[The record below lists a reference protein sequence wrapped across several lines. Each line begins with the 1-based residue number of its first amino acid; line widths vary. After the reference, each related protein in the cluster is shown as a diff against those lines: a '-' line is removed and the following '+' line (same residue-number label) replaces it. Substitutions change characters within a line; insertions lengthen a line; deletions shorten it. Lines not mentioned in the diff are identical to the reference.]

1 MENIQQN
8 TQSVSKEKNKLEI
21 FCEKYFHAIFWSI
34 LAIAS
39 IIWFSLSFH
48 KQLWLD
54 EVYTLRLV
62 KYNFSEIWQR
72 TALDVHPPLYYF
84 LLKIFLLPFKNAQL
98 GGRLFSVIPF
108 LLIAI
113 FGGLKIKK
121 FFGVKYSLL
130 FIISFC
136 FFPGTLKYSVDIRM
150 YSLSA
155 AFVFF
160 CGIYA
165 YEIYKKDTVCNWIIF
180 GLMGVCA
187 AYTHYFAFVSII
199 IVHLILIIALLCNKE
214 KRKLWWKWLVC
225 VAASILL
232 YSPWAA
238 NFIKQLI
245 VKVEEPF
252 HIPPITINH
261 IIRYPYGFFGSNL
274 YSSILYVILTCIAF
288 IYLCIAKDTQKKYLG
303 FLCAGILL
311 LTIII
316 GIVVSLIIR
325 PIFVIRYAL
334 PCAPILCVFFAL
346 SIGEIKNSI
355 IKYIV
360 IFSLI
365 IAFIPC
371 CIITYKSSFADTDVS
386 VSESTIDS
394 MGEVDCFVFDYP
406 EDEYKGADYIYT
418 AHNRFI
424 AYYKNDINVFI
435 QFKDITDTIFFD
447 NIKQMNEFDANNYS
461 KICVIVPFGRELPS
475 EYLTTYEIVSNGDL
489 YFDSTYTSYY
499 VLSK

>member
-8 TQSVSKEKNKLEI
+8 TQLVPKEKNKLEI
-21 FCEKYFHAIFWSI
+21 FCDKYFHAIFWSI

-54 EVYTLRLV
+54 EVYTLQLV
-62 KYNFSEIWQR
+62 KYNFSEIWQK

-113 FGGLKIKK
+113 LGGLKIKK

-214 KRKLWWKWLVC
+214 KRKLWWKWLIC

-232 YSPWAA
+232 YAPWLA

-252 HIPPITINH
+252 HIPPITFTTIKQYAFDLFGGTKYYALIYT
-261 IIRYPYGFFGSNL
+261 IIICIGIVYLFISKDKNKTL
-274 YSSILYVILTCIAF
+274 IAF
-288 IYLCIAKDTQKKYLG
+288 LS
-303 FLCAGILL
+303 AGILL
-311 LTIII
+311 LTMLLGI
-316 GIVVSLIIR
+316 GVSFAIR
-325 PIFVIRYAL
+325 PVFIIRYAL
-334 PCAPILCVFFAL
+334 PCAPLLCIFFAL
-346 SIGEIKNSI
+346 SLGKIKNPI
-355 IKYIV
+355 AKYIV
-360 IFSLI
+360 V
-365 IAFIPC
+365 
-371 CIITYKSSFADTDVS
+371 FA
-386 VSESTIDS
+386 
-394 MGEVDCFVFDYP
+394 
-406 EDEYKGADYIYT
+406 
-418 AHNRFI
+418 
-424 AYYKNDINVFI
+424 
-435 QFKDITDTIFFD
+435 
-447 NIKQMNEFDANNYS
+447 
-461 KICVIVPFGRELPS
+461 VIL
-475 EYLTTYEIVSNGDL
+475 
-489 YFDSTYTSYY
+489 
-499 VLSK
+499 

>member
-1 MENIQQN
+1 MEKIEQPDKMVNQ
-8 TQSVSKEKNKLEI
+8 EKNKLEI
-21 FCEKYFHAIFWSI
+21 FCEKYFHVIFWSI

-54 EVYTLRLV
+54 EVYTLQLV
-62 KYNFSEIWQR
+62 KYNFYSIWQR

-113 FGGLKIKK
+113 LGGLKIKK

-160 CGIYA
+160 CGLYA
-165 YEIYKKDTVCNWIIF
+165 YEAYQDNTLRGWITF
-180 GLMGVCA
+180 TAMGICA

-199 IVHLILIIALLCNKE
+199 IVHLILIIALLCNKG

-238 NFIKQLI
+238 NFIGQLST
-245 VKVEEPF
+245 KVTEEYW
-252 HIPPITINH
+252 IPPITIKT
-261 IIRYPYGFFGSNL
+261 IYSYFKELFGGNIF
-274 YSSILYVILTCIAF
+274 YSITYLSI
-288 IYLCIAKDTQKKYLG
+288 
-303 FLCAGILL
+303 
-311 LTIII
+311 III
-316 GIVVSLIIR
+316 GCIYTFITNSKTKKLVAFLSLGCLLGTIMLGVIASLIIR
-325 PIFVIRYAL
+325 PVFIIRYAI
-334 PCAPILCVFFAL
+334 PCVPILCVFLAL
-346 SIGEIKNSI
+346 TTGEIKNN
-355 IKYIV
+355 IV
-360 IFSLI
+360 KLLCVFAMLGV
-365 IAFIPC
+365 FIPC
-371 CIITYKSSFADTDVS
+371 SIGTFQTSYSSNDDFITEKTIELIEDCECIAIDFTDNNDFNNTDSDLMFALFISYYNPDVKTY
-386 VSESTIDS
+386 I
-394 MGEVDCFVFDYP
+394 
-406 EDEYKGADYIYT
+406 
-418 AHNRFI
+418 
-424 AYYKNDINVFI
+424 KNAPNNLI
-435 QFKDITDTIFFD
+435 FD
-447 NIKQMNEFDANNYS
+447 NVLQLDNFDANNYS
-461 KICVIVPFGRELPS
+461 KICLIIPEGDDIPNK
-475 EYLTTYEIVSNGDL
+475 YLSKYDICRNGK
-489 YFDSTYTSYY
+489 YFISGQYVDFY
-499 VLSK
+499 VLVSQN

>member
-1 MENIQQN
+1 MLRQR
-8 TQSVSKEKNKLEI
+8 KNKLEI
-21 FCEKYFHAIFWSI
+21 LCEKHFHAIFWII

-39 IIWFSLSFH
+39 IIWLSLSFH

-54 EVYTLRLV
+54 EVYTLQLV
-62 KYNFSEIWQR
+62 KYNFSEIWQK

-84 LLKIFLLPFKNAQL
+84 LLKIFLLPFKNTQF

-108 LLIAI
+108 LVIAI
-113 FGGLKIKK
+113 LGGLKIKK

-130 FIISFC
+130 FIVSFC

-160 CGIYA
+160 CGLYA
-165 YEIYKKDTVCNWIIF
+165 YEIYRNNTLRGWITF
-180 GLMGVCA
+180 TLMGVCA

-199 IVHLILIIALLCNKE
+199 FIYLILIIALLCNKE
-214 KRKLWWKWLVC
+214 KRKLWWIWTIC
-225 VAASILL
+225 VAASILA
-232 YSPWAA
+232 YSPWLA

-252 HIPPITINH
+252 HIPPITIDH
-261 IIRYPYGFFGSNL
+261 IIRYPYGFFGSNF
-274 YSSILYVILTCIAF
+274 YSSIIYIILTCIGF
-288 IYLCIAKDTQKKYLG
+288 VYLCMAKDTRKKYFA
-303 FLCAGILL
+303 FLCASILL
-311 LTIII
+311 LTIFI
-316 GIVVSLIIR
+316 GVAVSLAIR
-325 PIFVIRYAL
+325 PIFIIRYAL
-334 PCAPILCVFFAL
+334 PCAPLLCIFYAL
-346 SIGEIKNSI
+346 SIGKIKNPI
-355 IKYIV
+355 VKYIT

-371 CIITYKSSFADTDVS
+371 CITTYKTSFSDTNVS
-386 VSESTIDS
+386 ASESTIDS
-394 MGEVDCFVFDYP
+394 MGKVDCFVFDYP
-406 EDEYKGADYIYT
+406 EDEYKGADYIYI

-424 AYYKNDINVFI
+424 AYYKNDINVFL
-435 QFKDITDTIFFD
+435 QFKHNTDTIFFD
-447 NIKQMNEFDANNYS
+447 NIKQMNEFDGNNYS
-461 KICVIVPFGRELPS
+461 KICVIVPFGKELPS

-489 YFDSTYTSYY
+489 YFDNTYTSYY